1 MWRDIGL
8 ADWLFDFDQEDDLKL
23 LVPAVLAIAQD
34 PAAARAKAAKAR
46 AFVQQ
51 RQRETMA
58 ELKRTLARDS

>member
-8 ADWLFDFDQEDDLKL
+8 ADWLFDFDQEDDLKR
-23 LVPAVLAIAQD
+23 LVPAVRAIAQD